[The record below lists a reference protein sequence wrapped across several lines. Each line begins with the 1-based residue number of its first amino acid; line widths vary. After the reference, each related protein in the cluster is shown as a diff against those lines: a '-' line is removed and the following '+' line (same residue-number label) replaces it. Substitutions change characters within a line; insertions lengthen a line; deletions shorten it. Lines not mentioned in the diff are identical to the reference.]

1 MKKGLYLSAGLLTRI
16 TGAVCIAL
24 FLFQPV
30 TAQNQTIGAGLEGQA
45 LIDYLKQ
52 NYTPTQTMGYNVARD
67 IMYSEIDNV
76 NGDLSGVY
84 TGYTITLDP
93 NQDPSTDAYNKGI
106 NAEHTWPQSMGA
118 GTEPAKSDMHHL
130 FPTKSNVNSARNNDP
145 LAEIDDNL
153 TDTWYYLDQSQS
165 TIPTSNMDLYAENYG
180 SSAFEP
186 REQHKGDAARAV
198 FYFVA
203 IYQSVA
209 DQAYYDLQKN
219 DLYNWHYQDQ
229 VSSKELNRSS
239 SIATY
244 QGNQNPFVLDTS
256 LVRRA
261 FFPDGNTG
269 GSDTTPPVISSV
281 STSTVG
287 SGSATVSFS
296 TNELT
301 SGTVYYG
308 TTTSYGSV
316 QTTGTST
323 TSHGIT
329 LTGLSSDTQYFY
341 EVEATDG
348 AGNSSVSSGYSFTT
362 TSGGSGSGT
371 LVLSEVF
378 YDTPGTDSDEEWL
391 EIYNGTSNTIDLG
404 GYTITDNNGTGSSY
418 TFPGGSSV
426 APGSHFTVA
435 SNTTGFNALYG
446 FDADLYGS
454 IPALN
459 NGGDALLLTD
469 GSGTLVDAVA
479 WEGGASS
486 GVPSGWSTS
495 SPSASTGESI
505 YRDNL
510 TNDTD
515 SATDWLVATNNGDP
529 QTQADIPQN
538 SVPVAVLNGPYAAE
552 IGVSIAFSSAGSS
565 DTDGSVTNYSWD
577 FGDGNTST
585 AANPAHSYNTAGTYS
600 VTLTVTDDAGATGTA
615 TTTAD
620 ITAPVLPEILFS
632 EVFYDTPGTDSDEE
646 WVELYN
652 TTSQN
657 IDLGGYSITDN
668 NGTGAVYTFPA
679 NTVIDAN
686 SYFTFA
692 VNQAGFNAIYSAD
705 AYFYGGL
712 PALNNGGDALLLT
725 DASGNLVDEVAW
737 ESGASA
743 GLPSGWSTGLTAATG
758 ESIVRTSVT
767 SDSDSEADW
776 SVLTNNGDPATL
788 PLADITAPAITSV
801 NAGSITKTGA
811 TISWNTDEA
820 ASSQVNFGE
829 TSSLGTSAGSGNLIN
844 SHSITLTGLTEGTTY
859 FYQVVS
865 VDEAGNGAAADGF
878 TFQTVSA
885 PVSSVPAILITEVFY
900 DTPGNESKEEWI
912 EIYNTTSQQ
921 IDLNGWTLIDDNGNG
936 QSFTFGN
943 KHKISGNTF
952 LTLALDRKDFK
963 NLYGYNADDFVN
975 LPPLNNG
982 GDALI
987 LYDASGSEIDAVAW
1001 EGGSNSLPA
1010 NWGSTSAPS
1019 APEGNS
1025 IYRTDLTV
1033 DTDSY
1038 ADWSVS
1044 TDLGNPSTQSD
1055 GVITSAADAD
1065 QLTFEET
1072 EALPTEFKLGNYPN
1086 PFNPTT
1092 NIRFS
1097 LPQSVQ
1103 VKLSVYNILG
1113 QEVAVLTN
1121 GSFQAGTHEVQFD
1134 ATHLS
1139 SGIYLYTLQTENSI
1153 LTQKMILSK

>member
-1 MKKGLYLSAGLLTRI
+1 MQKGLYLSAGLLTRI
-16 TGAVCIAL
+16 TGVVCIAL

-30 TAQNQTIGAGLEGQA
+30 HAQNQTIGAGLEGQA

-52 NYTPTQTMGYNVARD
+52 NYTPNQTLGYDVARD
-67 IMYSEIDNV
+67 VMYSEIDNV

-84 TGYTITLDP
+84 TGFTITLDP
-93 NQDPSTDAYNKGI
+93 NQDPSTDAYYKGV

-118 GTEPAKSDMHHL
+118 DQEPSRSDIHHL
-130 FPTKSNVNSARNNDP
+130 FPVKSNVNSARNNDP
-145 LAEIDDNL
+145 LGEVNDNL
-153 TDTWYYLDQSQS
+153 TSTWYYLDQSQN
-165 TIPTSNMDLYAENYG
+165 TIPTSNIDLYAEDYG
-180 SSAFEP
+180 SNMFEP

-198 FYFVA
+198 FYFVTV
-203 IYQSVA
+203 YQSVA
-209 DQAYYDLQKN
+209 DEAFFDLQKN

-269 GSDTTPPVISSV
+269 GGGNDTSAPVISSV
-281 STSTVG
+281 QTSNVG
-287 SGSATVSFS
+287 SSSAIITFTTDESASSAVNF
-296 TNELT
+296 
-301 SGTVYYG
+301 G
-308 TTTSYGSV
+308 TTTSYG
-316 QTTGTST
+316 QTVTSASFT
-323 TSHGIT
+323 TSHS
-329 LTGLSSDTQYFY
+329 LSVSGLPPSTTYFF
-341 EVEATDG
+341 EVEATD
-348 AGNSSVSSGYSFTT
+348 ASSNSGVESGFSFTT
-362 TSGGSGSGT
+362 TEAGDGAI
-371 LVLSEVF
+371 VFSEIF
-378 YDTPGTDSDEEWL
+378 YDTPGTDSDEEWIEL
-391 EIYNGTSNTIDLG
+391 FNGTDVTVDIG
-404 GYTITDNNGTGSSY
+404 GFTITDNNGTGSSY
-418 TFPGGSSV
+418 TFPGGTTIV
-426 APGSHFTVA
+426 AGSYLTVA
-435 SNTTGFNALYG
+435 SDAIGFNALYA

-454 IPALN
+454 VPALN

-469 GSGTLVDAVA
+469 ANGNLIDEVA

-486 GVPSGWSTS
+486 GVPNGWGGSG
-495 SPSASTGESI
+495 PNASTGQSI
-505 YRDNL
+505 SRFDLY
-510 TNDTD
+510 TD
-515 SATDWLVATNNGDP
+515 SNSYSDWNVAPNNGDP

-552 IGVSIAFSSAGSS
+552 TDVSISFSSAGSS
-565 DTDGSVTNYSWD
+565 DSDGSITNYSWD

-585 AANPAHSYNTAGTYS
+585 AANPTHSYSAEGIYTVS
-600 VTLTVTDDAGATGTA
+600 LTVTDDAGATDSA
-615 TTTAD
+615 TSTAD
-620 ITAPVLPEILFS
+620 ITAPVLPEILFT

-679 NTVIDAN
+679 NTVIEAN

-692 VNQAGFNAIYSAD
+692 ADQPGFNAIYNAD

-743 GLPSGWSTGLTAATG
+743 GVPANWGTAPTANTG
-758 ESIVRTSVT
+758 ESIARSSFT
-767 SDSDSEADW
+767 SDNNDSSDWIVISD
-776 SVLTNNGDPATL
+776 NGDPAAL
-788 PLADITAPAITSV
+788 PLADVTEPTISAV
-801 NAGSITKTGA
+801 NADNITETEA

-829 TSSLGTSAGSGNLIN
+829 TGSFGTSAGSGNLIS
-844 SHSITLTGLTEGTTY
+844 SHSITLNGLTEGTTY

-865 VDEAGNGAAADGF
+865 VDEAGNVATADGF
-878 TFQTVSA
+878 TFQTVAA
-885 PVSSVPAILITEVFY
+885 PTSSVPDILISEVFY
-900 DTPGNESKEEWI
+900 DTPGNESEEEWI
-912 EIYNTTSQQ
+912 EIYNTTGQQ
-921 IDLNGWTLIDDNGNG
+921 IDLSGWSLVDDNGDG
-936 QSFTFGN
+936 QSFAFSN
-943 KHKISGNTF
+943 KHKINGNTF
-952 LTLALDRKDFK
+952 LTLAIDRQGFND
-963 NLYGYNADDFVN
+963 LYGYHADDIVS

-982 GDALI
+982 GDVLI
-987 LYDASGSEIDAVAW
+987 LFDDSGSEIDAVAW

-1025 IYRTDLTV
+1025 IYRTNLTV
-1033 DTDSY
+1033 DTNTE
-1038 ADWSVS
+1038 ADWSV
-1044 TDLGNPSTQSD
+1044 TTGLGDPNTQSD
-1055 GVITSAADAD
+1055 GVVTSVFDSDQHADEN
-1065 QLTFEET
+1065 QT
-1072 EALPTEFKLGNYPN
+1072 LPTEFKLGNYPN

-1113 QEVAVLTN
+1113 QEVAVLAN
-1121 GSFQAGTHEVQFD
+1121 GGFQAGTHEVQFD